1 MTDRTDRARR
11 DAICA
16 EYAAEEAESAEAE
29 AVENEQAVVS
39 VRVPASLADALMAK
53 AATEHIA
60 TSALVRRLL
69 TRAAEEPPAPALTV
83 EQVEQIA
90 RRAFRESA

>member
-1 MTDRTDRARR
+1 MADRTSRVRR
-11 DAICA
+11 DAIRA

-39 VRVPASLADALMAK
+39 VRVPTSLAEALKAK
-53 AATEHIA
+53 AASEHIP

-69 TRAAEEPPAPALTV
+69 TQAIQEPPATALTV
-83 EQVEQIA
+83 EQVEEIA
-90 RRAFRESA
+90 RRVFRESA

>member
-1 MTDRTDRARR
+1 MTDRTNRVRR
-11 DAICA
+11 DAIRA

-39 VRVPASLADALMAK
+39 VRVPASLAEALKAK
-53 AATEHIA
+53 AATEHIP

-69 TRAAEEPPAPALTV
+69 TQAVQEPPATALTV
-83 EQVEQIA
+83 EQVEEIA
-90 RRAFRESA
+90 RRVFRESA